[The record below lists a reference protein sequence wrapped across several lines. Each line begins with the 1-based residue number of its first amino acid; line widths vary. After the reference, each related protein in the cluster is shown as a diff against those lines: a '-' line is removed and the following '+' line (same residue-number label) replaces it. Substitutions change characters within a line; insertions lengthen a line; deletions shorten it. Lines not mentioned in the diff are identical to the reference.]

1 MDWSKGFSSAYYA
14 TFVDKASWR
23 DVDKFDLISGN
34 INRSVSS
41 LIEAAELDTREAF
54 DNERWIRVY
63 MDTRQNGETG
73 HEALFTGLAVP
84 PKTEI
89 DGNIKT
95 FSLECYS
102 VLKPA
107 EDVLL
112 DRGYYIPKGINGG
125 EMIAELLKVTPAPVE
140 IDALTPNLRNV
151 IVAESGET
159 HLSMVYKILKA
170 INRRIRISGDGT
182 IHIAPTSTEAAVA
195 FSALDYDAVEPKL
208 TLTHD
213 WFSCP
218 NVFRVT
224 DGDTSAIA
232 RDEREDSILS
242 VQNRGREVWMAE
254 DSVYLA
260 DDEGLAEY
268 ADRRL
273 KEEQA
278 RAYDASYS
286 RRYHPDIRVTDYVT
300 LRYPAQGLD
309 GTYKVVSQ
317 RIELGYG
324 CRTEETI
331 EYS

>member
-1 MDWSKGFSSAYYA
+1 MDWSKGFSASYYA

-23 DVDKFDLISGN
+23 DIEKFDILGGD

-41 LIEAAELDTREAF
+41 LIEAASIDTREEF

-63 MDTRQNGETG
+63 LDTRQNGDAG
-73 HEALFTGLAVP
+73 HVALFTGLAIP

-95 FSLECYS
+95 YALECYS

-112 DRGYYIPKGINGG
+112 ERGYFVPKRINGG
-125 EMIAELLKVTPAPVE
+125 EMIVELLKVTPAPVV
-140 IDALTPNLRNV
+140 IDSVTPRTKDV

-170 INRRIRISGDGT
+170 INRRLRIDGDGT
-182 IHIAPTSTEAAVA
+182 VHITLNATEAAVS
-195 FSALDYDAVEPKL
+195 FSALDNDAIEPKL

-213 WFSCP
+213 WFNCP
-218 NVFRVT
+218 NVFRAIN
-224 DGDTSAIA
+224 GDASAVA

-242 VQNRGREVWMAE
+242 IQNRGREVWME
-254 DSVYLA
+254 ETSVNLA
-260 DDEGLAEY
+260 DDEGVAEY

-273 KEEQA
+273 AEEQA

-286 RRYHPDIRVTDYVT
+286 RRYHPDITVTDYVG
-300 LRYPAQGLD
+300 LRYPGQGLD
-309 GTYKVVSQ
+309 GVYKVTSQ
-317 RIELGYG
+317 HIKLGHG